1 MRGLT
6 SVGSIHLDLWRGKA
20 VDLASRRHLAVCPTM
35 GWWNKRQHL
44 NGWQKSA
51 RYSLVVTIATPDV
64 ETDIYTPVA
73 NQIGVPVV
81 IET

>member
-1 MRGLT
+1 
-6 SVGSIHLDLWRGKA
+6 
-20 VDLASRRHLAVCPTM
+20 M